1 MERHLRDYNIDQ
13 IIQVLRDTHP
23 EMRKPVTWSVM
34 RRVLKKEG
42 ITLTLLPLTADA
54 KLIAMGGVSIMAIRQ
69 DAPRARHTYFA
80 AHEYAHIPLHAPAAD
95 EVVFNMSPCWP
106 DDPREDEAEYF
117 AQRLMQG
124 W

>member
-1 MERHLRDYNIDQ
+1 MADYDVDQ
-13 IIQVLRDTHP
+13 VVQAVRARHP
-23 EMRKPVTWSVM
+23 ELRQAATWNAM

-42 ITLTLLPLTADA
+42 ITLKLLPLIADA
-54 KLIAMGGVSIMAIRQ
+54 KVIAMGGVSVMAIRS
-69 DAPRARHTYFA
+69 DAPPARHTYFA
-80 AHEYAHIPLHAPAAD
+80 VHEYAHIQLHAPAAD